1 MTQAQAELS
10 WTSATLSDVGKKR
23 KHNEDSYLDRRED
36 GLWVV
41 ADGMGGHS
49 SGDLASQTIVDTLAR
64 CPAADDLDSFVTAV
78 EEQILTAHRQLLE
91 IASRRM
97 QTMGSTVVA
106 LLARGNHAA
115 VLWAGDSRL
124 YRLRNDRLE
133 QITRDHSHVNM
144 LLDSGLISEDE
155 VEDHPAGNLVTR
167 AVGADEELCL
177 DADIWELQAG
187 DRYLLCSDGLDK
199 HLHDDEIAAL
209 LRKGTVDEAARALID
224 LTLERGALDNVTVS
238 VVDITGQTK

>member
-1 MTQAQAELS
+1 MTQTHLS

-23 KHNEDSYLDRRED
+23 RHNEDSYLDRREA

-49 SGDLASQTIVDTLAR
+49 SGDLASQTIVDSLAR
-64 CPAADDLDSFVTAV
+64 IPVEGDLDRFVTAV
-78 EEQILTAHRQLLE
+78 EEGILAAHRQLLE
-91 IASRRM
+91 IASGRM
-97 QTMGSTVVA
+97 QTMGSTIVA
-106 LLARGNHAA
+106 LLARGRHAA

-124 YRLRNDRLE
+124 YRLRERRLQ

-144 LLDSGLISEDE
+144 LLDSGLISADE
-155 VEDHPAGNLVTR
+155 VEGHPAANLVTR
-167 AVGADEELCL
+167 AVGADEDLCL

-199 HLHDDEIAAL
+199 HLNDDEIAAI
-209 LRKGTVDEAARALID
+209 LRTGTVAEAARALIEE
-224 LTLERGALDNVTVS
+224 TLERGALDNVTVS
-238 VVDITGQTK
+238 VVDITAGEN